1 MKHASNKQQIRNI
14 YEYREDKSYQDKKN
28 SFIWHA
34 KLISLL
40 LMFLSWENNNFLRN
54 HPLINN
60 EI

>member
-40 LMFLSWENNNFLRN
+40 LKSCSYHEKMTIFLKII
-54 HPLINN
+54 P
-60 EI
+60 